1 MAITRGAMPYEHYE
15 HTVEALAVPR
25 EIPDPYP

>member
-15 HTVEALAVPR
+15 HAVEALAVPR
-25 EIPDPYP
+25 ETTDPYP

>member
-15 HTVEALAVPR
+15 HTVEVLAPLR
-25 EIPDPYP
+25 EITDPYQ